1 MKTVQLGTISVIH
14 ETWLPYA
21 SSCLISYCK
30 KIPTINNNFTFNDP
44 LYKYKP
50 IKEYNNLK
58 TIDIFG
64 LTCYVWNQAY
74 NDQIMSYYKDI
85 NPNGITMYGGPNIPE
100 DPKLAEKFARE
111 HPYIDIFWV
120 GPGEKLISKFLL
132 NINNPIQTHD
142 GSFGIG
148 WNNVKV
154 GRKLY
159 QIDTN
164 EMPTPYT
171 DGIFDSIL
179 KKEKRVKAS
188 FETNRGC
195 PFKCAFCD
203 WGGQAR
209 SKVTKFDMDP
219 VYKQLDFIYNHTNIA
234 ELEILDANFGML
246 PRDLDVVKKM
256 KEKKLATG
264 TSPKISYSGLAK
276 NGSKWLP
283 EIIDIIHH
291 DLDADQRNLK
301 VSFQT
306 HAKNTLK
313 VINRANINND
323 KLVPLIDNFKS
334 KGLPVTSEMI
344 IALPG
349 ETADSWLY
357 SLNRDYELGI
367 DFMRTYF
374 LNLVP
379 NTEIYTDKF
388 KKEYNVKSKVLAFPY
403 SFAGLGY
410 KHLHNNPNY
419 IDERST
425 YEFEEIEIMHRCF
438 SYDYNEIIK
447 MFDYWWFYHN
457 FYNSRALSHTMKDMF
472 NTGHNIEFQAKW
484 FYKHLDQMPFM
495 KSLVEKNRNIIRNI
509 FKDEPRT
516 EVKDLN
522 TYLYFSRCLRS
533 DEIYQFWHNQNQFL
547 SELSK
552 VYPEKLVKYDIAQ
565 WKKEFDMSM
574 YGTDARIKPTEAVAI
589 GHER

>member
-30 KIPTINNNFTFNDP
+30 KIPAINNNFTFNDP

-111 HPYIDIFWV
+111 HPYIDIFLV
-120 GPGEKLISKFLL
+120 GPGEKLVSKFLL
-132 NINNPIQTHD
+132 NINDPIQTHD

-179 KKEKRVKAS
+179 KEEKRVKAS

-484 FYKHLDQMPFM
+484 FYKHLDEMPFM
-495 KSLVEKNRNIIRNI
+495 ESLVEKNRNIIRNI

-533 DEIYQFWHNQNQFL
+533 DEIYQFWHNQEIFEN
-547 SELSK
+547 ELTK
-552 VYPEKLVKYDIAQ
+552 VYPKHLIKYDVAQ

-574 YGTDARIKPTEAVAI
+574 YGTDARIKSTEAVAI

>member
-30 KIPTINNNFTFNDP
+30 KIPAINNNFTFNDP

-111 HPYIDIFWV
+111 HPYIDIFLV

-132 NINNPIQTHD
+132 NINDPIQTHD

-179 KKEKRVKAS
+179 KEEKRVKAS

-410 KHLHNNPNY
+410 KHLHDNPNY

-484 FYKHLDQMPFM
+484 FYKHLDEMPFM
-495 KSLVEKNRNIIRNI
+495 ESLVEKNRNIIRNI

-533 DEIYQFWHNQNQFL
+533 DEIYQFWHNQEIFEN
-547 SELSK
+547 ELTK
-552 VYPEKLVKYDIAQ
+552 VYPKHLIKYDVAQ

-574 YGTDARIKPTEAVAI
+574 YGTDARIKSTEAVAI

>member
-30 KIPTINNNFTFNDP
+30 KIPTINNNFTFNEP

-50 IKEYNNLK
+50 VKEYNNLK

-100 DPKLAEKFARE
+100 DPKLAEKFAHE
-111 HPYIDIFWV
+111 HPYIDIFLV
-120 GPGEKLISKFLL
+120 GPGEKLVSKFLL
-132 NINNPIQTHD
+132 NINDPIQTHD

-438 SYDYNEIIK
+438 SYDYNEII
-447 MFDYWWFYHN
+447 
-457 FYNSRALSHTMKDMF
+457 
-472 NTGHNIEFQAKW
+472 
-484 FYKHLDQMPFM
+484 
-495 KSLVEKNRNIIRNI
+495 
-509 FKDEPRT
+509 
-516 EVKDLN
+516 
-522 TYLYFSRCLRS
+522 
-533 DEIYQFWHNQNQFL
+533 
-547 SELSK
+547 
-552 VYPEKLVKYDIAQ
+552 
-565 WKKEFDMSM
+565 
-574 YGTDARIKPTEAVAI
+574 
-589 GHER
+589 